1 MRTLSQTSAAAV
13 PSPDARPPAP
23 ALSASRAVAPGD
35 IRARLVRGA
44 AKFPLRPWPRSR
56 RGFTLL
62 EVMVALG
69 VLAVSYT
76 ALMQAQSASLRLGTV
91 GRQVTVATLL
101 ARGKMELIEDKLTR
115 EGFPDM
121 DQEEEGTFEEEGYPA
136 FRFRYVVRK
145 VELPLAEAM
154 SLLLSPQGGSDK
166 AKGGGGMQDLLG
178 DAVAGGLDALS
189 SQLSGKAGDL
199 IKGKLGG
206 GISGMAS
213 MLANPD
219 MLKAN
224 VEMLGKTLEQALRM
238 VQLTV
243 SWGDGQGDS
252 LTVTTHLVQVPQAAS
267 APGASGAGA
276 PGMPGALPGAGG
288 MPGMPG
294 ATPNLPAGGLFGKPG
309 AAGISTGVFK

>member
-1 MRTLSQTSAAAV
+1 MRTSRMSTAATCA
-13 PSPDARPPAP
+13 PRLRQP
-23 ALSASRAVAPGD
+23 ALVLSRSRSITP
-35 IRARLVRGA
+35 I
-44 AKFPLRPWPRSR
+44 RSR

-76 ALMQAQSASLRLGTV
+76 ALMQSQSASLRLATV
-91 GRQVTVATLL
+91 GRQMTVATLL

-121 DQEEEGTFEEEGYPA
+121 DQEEEGTFEEEGYPT
-136 FRFRYVVRK
+136 FRFRYVVKK
-145 VELPLAEAM
+145 VELPLGEAL
-154 SLLLSPQGGSDK
+154 SLLLGQQGDADK
-166 AKGGGGMQDLLG
+166 AKGGGGGMADMLG
-178 DAVAGGLDALS
+178 SAVAGGLDALS

-199 IKGKLGG
+199 IKSKLGG

-243 SWGDGQGDS
+243 SWGTDEGSS

-267 APGASGAGA
+267 APGATGAGA
-276 PGMPGALPGAGG
+276 PGMPGAMPGAGG

-294 ATPNLPAGGLFGKPG
+294 ANPNLPAGGLFGKPG
-309 AAGISTGVFK
+309 AAGINTGVLK